1 VTLVEEDQMAF
12 EDSERSLPLSSRGM
26 GPLVVQRLEQVGID
40 SLAKL
45 REAGVEAASD
55 AVCDMLGSVAWGNR
69 RRALV
74 DAFASLNPSNG
85 RGF

>member
-1 VTLVEEDQMAF
+1 MAF
-12 EDSERSLPLSSRGM
+12 EHNERSLLLSSRGI

-45 REAGVEAASD
+45 REAGAGAASD
-55 AVCDMLGSVAWGNR
+55 AVCGMLGSVAWGNR

-74 DAFASLNPSNG
+74 DALASVKLSNG